1 MQAAPLIAGLILQYG
16 IPAVQAIADLVKK
29 HKDAQSVPMAAWLK
43 LRTELTGL
51 PEYEIA
57 VGLRPGNQ

>member
-29 HKDAQSVPMAAWLK
+29 HKDAQSVPMEDWMK
-43 LRTELTGL
+43 LRCSLAGL
-51 PEYEIA
+51 PEYEVV
-57 VGLRPGNQ
+57 VGLRAGDQ